1 MVCAFTQTELY
12 LDDLFDEGY
21 VAIVVVITWQLSQ
34 AERAE

>member
-12 LDDLFDEGY
+12 LDDLSDEGY
-21 VAIVVVITWQLSQ
+21 VAIVVIVTWKLSQ